1 MPVEKFQMICKI
13 YNNICAKILF
23 SSSAWSRR
31 DPSPPLPTVG
41 YHSIGARSPH
51 LASIPHLLSADQQPT
66 SFAICL
72 SASEPVSR
80 HLIGNRGRHHSAS
93 STLVKPLSSVSLFSI
108 GCLWQSAE
116 LKGSHMPA
124 GGYVQVRAG
133 TSRYFQALPGTSS
146 TSSYMWV
153 HVSVCGWV
161 LIARGEGPLA
171 SWCLSTACNR
181 STASFASSP
190 PLRHRDNVLKVNCWS
205 LALYMSSVHEIDVT
219 QKRRILP
226 LKLKLINFKRFLL
239 CSLDVFLAPEV
250 IGVFNIS
257 SISTCFFCFDLTL
270 WS

>member
-72 SASEPVSR
+72 STSEPVSR

-108 GCLWQSAE
+108 GWQWQSVE

-124 GGYVQVRAG
+124 GGYFQVRRVTCG
-133 TSRYFQALPGTSS
+133 
-146 TSSYMWV
+146 YMWV
-153 HVSVCGWV
+153 CVG
-161 LIARGEGPLA
+161 G
-171 SWCLSTACNR
+171 
-181 STASFASSP
+181 
-190 PLRHRDNVLKVNCWS
+190 CW
-205 LALYMSSVHEIDVT
+205 L
-219 QKRRILP
+219 
-226 LKLKLINFKRFLL
+226 
-239 CSLDVFLAPEV
+239 PEV
-250 IGVFNIS
+250 RDHLPDGVCRQLAIVQLLPSPVHHRSDIETMFWRLIVDPWRCTCPV
-257 SISTCFFCFDLTL
+257 STRLT
-270 WS
+270 